1 MYSASAAFLEALHE
15 AGVSYI
21 FANFGSDHPAWIEAI
36 AEARST
42 GRPSPTPITCPN
54 EMVALSCAQGYAQL
68 SGRAQAVL
76 VHVECGTQALGG
88 AVHNTARGRAP
99 VLIFAG
105 MSPATQEGELKG
117 SRNEFI
123 HWLQDVADQR
133 GIVRGYMK
141 FDHEIRS
148 GANIKQ
154 IVHRA
159 LQIASSDPMGPV
171 YLAAAREVME
181 QEVAPVT
188 IDRARW
194 RPSARSPLPEDAVV
208 EICGALTA
216 ARRPVIITSYLG
228 RNRTAVGALETLC
241 QSVGVG
247 VIESAPSTMN
257 VPVDSDFYLG
267 SQWNEPFPTP
277 ALAQADVVL
286 VIDSD
291 IPWIGTVNPAPAEAA
306 IYHIDVDPLK
316 EAIPL
321 WYIGARR
328 SFRADAALALAQLNA
343 HLSAHPPPTDR
354 VAERTRRYA
363 EMHSKRAASLAQ
375 KESAAAGLSA
385 EFLTAAVRRHIGEDA
400 VVLSEGV
407 TNYPAIRHHS
417 GRNKPG
423 AYFASGGSSLGWSG
437 GAAIGMKL
445 ASPERLVASL
455 TGDGSYL
462 FSAPSAV
469 HWIAAHY
476 RTPFLQV
483 IYNNGGWRAPRFS
496 TLAVHPRGYAAKA
509 NDLDLSFVDPEPDY
523 AGIAAAAGGAY
534 ARTVKS
540 PEALEAAL
548 AEGVRVVREEK
559 RCAVIDAKIST
570 GGGA

>member
-1 MYSASAAFLEALHE
+1 MYSAGAAFLEALHE

-21 FANFGSDHPAWIEAI
+21 FANFGSDHPALIEAI
-36 AEARST
+36 AEANAT
-42 GRPSPTPITCPN
+42 GRPVPTPITCPN

-76 VHVECGTQALGG
+76 VHVDCGTQALGG
-88 AVHNTARGRAP
+88 AVHNAARNRAP

-105 MSPATQEGELKG
+105 MSPATQENEHKG

-123 HWLQDVADQR
+123 HWLQDTADQR

-154 IVHRA
+154 IIHRA
-159 LQIASSDPMGPV
+159 LQIASSDPKGPV

-181 QEVAPVT
+181 QEVTPVP
-188 IDRARW
+188 IDPTRW
-194 RPSARSPLPEDAVV
+194 RPSAQTPLPEDGVV
-208 EICGALTA
+208 EIAGALAA
-216 ARRPVIITSYLG
+216 ARRPVIVTSYLG
-228 RNRTAVGALETLC
+228 RNRDAVGALEILC
-241 QSVGVG
+241 QTVGVG
-247 VIESAPSTMN
+247 LIEAAPSAMN
-257 VPVDSDFYLG
+257 LPVDSDFYLG
-267 SQWNEPFPTP
+267 SQWNEPFSTP
-277 ALAQADVVL
+277 ALAEADVIL

-291 IPWIGTVNPAPAEAA
+291 IPWIGTVNPAPSEAQ

-316 EAIPL
+316 ETIPL

-343 HLSAHPPPTDR
+343 HLSAHPPPAKR
-354 VAERTRRYA
+354 VAERTRHYA
-363 EMHSKRAASLAQ
+363 EMHSARAASLAQ
-375 KESAAAGLSA
+375 KESAAGGLTA
-385 EFLTAAVRRHIGEDA
+385 EFLTASVRRHIGENA

-417 GRNKPG
+417 GRNQPG

-445 ASPERLVASL
+445 ASPERLVAAL

-462 FSAPSAV
+462 FSAPSTV
-469 HWIAAHY
+469 HWMAAHY

-496 TLAVHPRGYAAKA
+496 ALAVHPVGYAARA
-509 NDLDLSFVDPEPDY
+509 NDLGLNFVDPEPDY
-523 AGIAAAAGGAY
+523 AGIAAAAGGAH
-534 ARTVKS
+534 ARTIKS

-559 RCAVIDAKIST
+559 RSAVIDVRIGEANR
-570 GGGA
+570 A

>member
-1 MYSASAAFLEALHE
+1 MYNAGAAFLDALHE

-21 FANFGSDHPAWIEAI
+21 FANFGSDHPALIEAI
-36 AEARST
+36 AEARAT
-42 GRPSPTPITCPN
+42 GRPAPTPITCPN

-68 SGRAQAVL
+68 SGQAQAVL

-88 AVHNTARGRAP
+88 AVHNAARGRAP

-105 MSPATQEGELKG
+105 MSPVTQESELKG

-123 HWLQDVADQR
+123 HWLQDTADQR

-159 LQIASSDPMGPV
+159 LQIASSDPKGPV
-171 YLAAAREVME
+171 YLTAAREVME

-194 RPSARSPLPEDAVV
+194 RPSAQTPLPEDGVV
-208 EICGALTA
+208 EIAEALSS
-216 ARRPVIITSYLG
+216 ARRPVIVTSYLG

-241 QSVGVG
+241 RSIGVG
-247 VIESAPSTMN
+247 VIESAPSAMN
-257 VPVDSDFYLG
+257 LPVDSDFYLG

-277 ALAQADVVL
+277 GLAEADVIL

-291 IPWIGTVNPAPAEAA
+291 VPWIGAVNPAPADAV

-328 SFRADAALALAQLNA
+328 SFRADAALALGQLNA
-343 HLSAHPPPTDR
+343 HFAAHPPPTER
-354 VAERTRRYA
+354 IAERTRRCA
-363 EMHSKRAASLAQ
+363 EMRSARAASLAQ
-375 KESAAAGLSA
+375 KEDVAHGLSA
-385 EFLTAAVRRHIGEDA
+385 EFLSASVRRHIGEDA
-400 VVLSEGV
+400 VVVSEGV

-417 GRNKPG
+417 GRNRPG

-445 ASPERLVASL
+445 ASPEQMVAAL

-462 FSAPSAV
+462 FSSPSTV
-469 HWIAAHY
+469 HWMAAHY

-496 TLAVHPRGYAAKA
+496 TLAIHPGGYAAKA
-509 NDLDLSFVDPEPDY
+509 NDLGLNFFDPEPDY
-523 AGIAAAAGGAY
+523 AGIAAAAGGAH
-534 ARTVKS
+534 ASTVKS

-548 AEGVRVVREEK
+548 AESVRVVREEK
-559 RCAVIDAKIST
+559 RCAVVDVKIGARDA
-570 GGGA
+570 